1 MNHQNVIFEKSFGIS
16 AQLPTPELP
25 ELAFAGRSNVG
36 KSSRLNRLFNRK
48 QLARVS
54 AVPGKTST
62 INFFRAEGIHFVDL
76 PGYGYAKVSK
86 SEKKRWSELI
96 EGYFAQDRDLRIVF
110 QLIDMRH
117 PPTED
122 DLTMINFLI
131 DGGFPFA
138 VILTKADKLNKTQR
152 QNRLESITQE
162 LPCGDQIVKIPFSSQ
177 TGEGVEAVWQIIGE
191 IATEGN

>member
-1 MNHQNVIFEKSFGIS
+1 
-16 AQLPTPELP
+16 
-25 ELAFAGRSNVG
+25 
-36 KSSRLNRLFNRK
+36 
-48 QLARVS
+48 
-54 AVPGKTST
+54 
-62 INFFRAEGIHFVDL
+62 
-76 PGYGYAKVSK
+76 
-86 SEKKRWSELI
+86 
-96 EGYFAQDRDLRIVF
+96 
-110 QLIDMRH
+110 MRH

-177 TGEGVEAVWQIIGE
+177 TGEGVEAVWEIIEE